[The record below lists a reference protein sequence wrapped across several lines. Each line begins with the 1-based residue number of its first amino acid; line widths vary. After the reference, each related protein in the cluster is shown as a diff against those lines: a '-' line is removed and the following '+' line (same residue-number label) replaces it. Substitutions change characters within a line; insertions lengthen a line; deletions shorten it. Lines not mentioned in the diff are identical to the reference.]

1 MIRRLFSL
9 LLCGAL
15 LLSLSPPAAA
25 WDGLSGADAPVRA
38 GTAGD
43 VMYLDEYG
51 QEKHTQEQG
60 IQVTEVTADT
70 TAWTNGWYVVNGEVP
85 IASRITVTGDV
96 HLILA
101 NDCTLNAEN
110 GGINVAEDNS
120 LTIYAQSSGDSAGAL
135 VAVGNKYQAGIGGN
149 TKQNSGSITINGGT
163 VNTTGGYM
171 GAGIGGGR
179 NGAGGNIIINS
190 GKVTATTVQF
200 GAGIGSGDQCS
211 IYNNAT
217 NITINGGD
225 VTAIGV
231 DSSAGIGGGSS
242 GGGCTIKITGG
253 NVNAQGG
260 VYAAGIGSGRL
271 GSNGIIEISG
281 GVITT
286 TGGIEGAGLGSGTG
300 GKGGTITI
308 TGGTVNAC
316 GGNKGAGIG
325 SGERGWGG
333 TITIT
338 GGTVDATSENSG
350 AGIGGSGTP
359 GTFSTGANGN
369 AFITTSSI
377 ADQSSKEDWSGV
389 IFEGNDGAVYGE
401 QTIQTDTEIPAAK
414 TLTIPDGSILTIS
427 SGVTLTNNGTIINN
441 GTIKNNGTI
450 INNGIII
457 NYTTIDNNNGTI
469 HVESGGKLGGKPVEG
484 GTVNLPPTPEQYP
497 NLTPGD
503 TYWFDLSKAEIPG
516 TPNAEKPS
524 IPDTTLHW
532 VPFTYVGT
540 VNAYKLTSEQA
551 TTEEYATRNKYDHSL
566 FIADY
571 NVTHTVSWND
581 LNAAGKIFGTDYTSG
596 GIKYILRAPS
606 VGSDNNDKTTP
617 ESNEWDTILNKDPSH
632 SGWIKNWEYMFS
644 WGQDTCSS
652 YSDPAIRGH
661 NKVHSWNTNNAKAQS
676 TGTGFRPVLELPAAS
691 GLQVVTLNLNGGKT
705 GTTAQSGP
713 INIVV
718 KSGGSFTAPSGE
730 GLTAPSG
737 QAFAGWQSGSMVYK
751 AGETV
756 PSGET
761 ALTAYWVSPP
771 SITSQPHQNAEA
783 FIGERVEFIVLASG
797 DPTPTYQ
804 WQVSKNSGVNWEDI
818 IGETSSTYTIKSAEI
833 DMNTWQYR
841 CIVTNIGGS
850 VTSDVT
856 TMTVKKPTPTASL
869 FTFTPP
875 ADLTYSGT
883 PKAAAV
889 DSNVTGMGAV
899 TLRYFKDG
907 AAVQPVD
914 AGEYTV
920 QADIAEGTSYAAAT
934 GLSDP
939 SWSFTITQAGNSIT
953 DLTCA
958 DIRFGATPQPSAK
971 AAFGTPSYTYSD
983 TPDGSYGPWN
993 PSNAAGIWYVK
1004 AAVEETDNYKGAEAT
1019 ASFTVEDAPVTT
1031 YLVTVNGG
1039 SGSGSYTAGD
1049 RVTVTANVPSGKRF
1063 TGWTVNQGSVT
1074 LANSVTTSFTM
1085 PDHDVVITA
1094 NFEDIPTPPPIV
1106 RYRVTVEA
1114 DGGGTVSG
1122 GGTYRRNTTVTITA
1136 AAYEGYRFVAWTE
1149 NGRTVSSSER
1159 FTFTILSDRSLVA
1172 VFEQEDDPVPPEHVH
1187 AWAAE
1192 WSGDDTHHWHECL
1205 AENCS
1210 IIDDSEKD
1218 GYAAHVY
1225 DDEWDESC
1233 DVCGHIRPVTPP
1245 EPEHVHAWAS
1255 AWSTDSSH
1263 HWHDC
1268 LAEDCEIVNDNEK
1281 DGYAAHV
1288 YDDEWDESCD
1298 VCGHIRPVTPP
1309 EPEHVHAWASA
1320 WSTDSSHHWHEC
1332 LTEGCDIISNSEKD
1346 GYAAHTPS
1354 EWIVDIPASSNAAGR
1369 RHRECTVCGWVT
1381 ETESIPATGG
1391 DSRPSGGG
1399 SSGGGSNSTTY
1410 PPVVEQP
1417 STGGSAAEVSPS
1429 NPRPGDTVTIT
1440 PKPDEGYE
1448 TDTVTVTSRNG
1459 KPVKVTAR
1467 PNGTYAFTQPS
1478 GSVTIAVTYKPTQPI
1493 QPVETPW
1500 NSPFADVSR
1509 GEWYY
1514 DAVRFVFER
1523 GLMNGYDDG
1532 RFGPNDPL
1540 TRAQFTQILF
1550 NKEGRP
1556 AAYYPMAFSDVS
1568 GDAWYAGAVLWTASQ
1583 GIVGGYG
1590 DGSFGPHDYITRE
1603 QLAVMLWRYTGSPAA
1618 TNKELY
1624 FNDESEISGF
1634 ALEALR
1640 WAVENGILTG
1650 YGDGQLA
1657 PQGQATRGE
1666 VAQML
1671 YRLWKG

>member
-9 LLCGAL
+9 LLCGVL

-70 TAWTNGWYVVNGEVP
+70 TAWTDGWYVVNGEVP

-260 VYAAGIGSGRL
+260 VYASGIGSGRL

-856 TMTVKKPTPTASL
+856 TLTVKKPTPTASL
-869 FTFTPP
+869 FTFTSP

-889 DSNVTGMGAV
+889 NSNVTGMGAV
-899 TLRYFKDG
+899 TLRYFKAG
-907 AAVQPVD
+907 AEVQPVD

-939 SWSFTITQAGNSIT
+939 SWRFTITQAGNSIT
-953 DLTCA
+953 DLTC
-958 DIRFGATPQPSAK
+958 DGIRFGATPQPSATAK
-971 AAFGTPSYTYSD
+971 FGTPSYTYSD
-983 TPDGSYGPWN
+983 APDGSYGPWN

-1019 ASFTVEDAPVTT
+1019 ASFTVEAAPVTT
-1031 YLVTVNGG
+1031 HLVTVNGG
-1039 SGSGSYTAGD
+1039 SGGGSYTAGVT
-1049 RVTVTANVPSGKRF
+1049 VTVTANVPSGKRF

-1094 NFEDIPTPPPIV
+1094 NFENIPTPPPVV

-1122 GGTYRRNTTVTITA
+1122 GGTYRRNTTVTVTA

-1172 VFEQEDDPVPPEHVH
+1172 VFEQEDDPVPSEHVH

-1192 WSGDDTHHWHECL
+1192 WSTDETHHWHECL

-1210 IIDDSEKD
+1210 IIDDSGKD

-1225 DDEWDESC
+1225 DDEMDEAC
-1233 DVCGHIRPVTPP
+1233 NVCGHIRPVTPP
-1245 EPEHVHAWAS
+1245 EPEHVHAWDS
-1255 AWSTDSSH
+1255 VWSGDDTH
-1263 HWHDC
+1263 HWHEC
-1268 LAEDCEIVNDNEK
+1268 LAEDCEITADSEK

-1288 YDDEWDESCD
+1288 YDDEWDETCN

-1309 EPEHVHAWASA
+1309 EPEHVHEWASA
-1320 WSTDSSHHWHEC
+1320 WSGDDTHHWHEC
-1332 LTEGCDIISNSEKD
+1332 LAEDCDITADSGKD
-1346 GYAAHTPS
+1346 GYASHAPS
-1354 EWIVDIPASSNAAGR
+1354 EWIVDVPATSYTAGR

-1410 PPVVEQP
+1410 PPIVEQP
-1417 STGGSAAEVSPS
+1417 NVGGGAAEVSPS
-1429 NPRPGDTVTIT
+1429 NPRAGDTVTIT
-1440 PKPDEGYE
+1440 PKPDDGYE
-1448 TDTVTVTSRNG
+1448 TDTVAVTSRND

-1500 NSPFADVSR
+1500 NSPFTDESR
-1509 GEWYY
+1509 GDWYY

-1523 GLMNGYDDG
+1523 GLMNGYGDG
-1532 RFGPNDPL
+1532 NFGPD
-1540 TRAQFTQILF
+1540 
-1550 NKEGRP
+1550 
-1556 AAYYPMAFSDVS
+1556 D
-1568 GDAWYAGAVLWTASQ
+1568 W
-1583 GIVGGYG
+1583 
-1590 DGSFGPHDYITRE
+1590 ITRE
-1603 QLAVMLWRYTGSPAA
+1603 QLAVMLWRYSGSPAA

-1624 FNDESEISGF
+1624 FNDESEISGY

-1640 WAVENGILTG
+1640 WAVENGVLKGKGGGVLDPKGLT
-1650 YGDGQLA
+1650 
-1657 PQGQATRGE
+1657 TRAE
-1666 VAQML
+1666 AAQML
-1671 YRLWKG
+1671 YRLWK